1 MERSMSHLY
10 LLSWMTRPTVKE
22 TPGAKRC
29 VQRNELTHGK
39 AQHPCKGDLT
49 TRPLLVWAS
58 GALSLPLTILQHSSC
73 TDHVVEIIC
82 GPGLWLPG
90 QLQACGQPP
99 QERKRAAAPVRS
111 AKYERRKRSK
121 CHCVLSQATKN
132 RAYQS
137 FRQGLHSSFKHIQVN
152 RLC

>member
-1 MERSMSHLY
+1 MAPPRPCCGTLFLERPEHPSSADLGFWGYGNPSFLLTLLY
-10 LLSWMTRPTVKE
+10 CSP
-22 TPGAKRC
+22 
-29 VQRNELTHGK
+29 
-39 AQHPCKGDLT
+39 
-49 TRPLLVWAS
+49 
-58 GALSLPLTILQHSSC
+58 C

-82 GPGLWLPG
+82 GPALCLPR
-90 QLQACGQPP
+90 QFWACGQPP
-99 QERKRAAAPVRS
+99 QEQKRAAAPVCS

-137 FRQGLHSSFKHIQVN
+137 FRQGLHSSFKHIQIN